1 MPAASAEEEEF
12 FDFDPTLLGST
23 LAKASVS
30 PSVQNIFDRSE
41 KEQND
46 FDVAMQ
52 QHQNDP
58 LSDLP
63 LEVQDKVDV
72 SHVNP
77 EFLEDVRTLKL
88 PKFYLKTLPSLLDP
102 EGKTEL
108 DKGHLDDD
116 LAQVDLEDRDTTT
129 PRISKL
135 KDDYQQYMNRQ
146 FPLLP
151 GEDKLRI
158 CKDIIHKSLCKMNAV
173 DDNELRRYVDGIVD
187 NMNREELD
195 ALERMPV
202 SFAAKIRAY
211 VMQLQE
217 ETARENFYKWLETEK
232 IVCEPRF
239 QLTECI
245 TLPDS
250 TSSMS
255 KSLYQTEGKMDG
267 LEYKMALAMTN
278 MDNIRWWHRNPERN
292 KFSFCLNGFRNH
304 YPDFIVRTTS
314 GKIILIETK
323 GDQLENAESREKIR
337 LGRAW
342 QDAAG
347 KQAYRYYMVFQNKD
361 LQMEGAYRFDEFL
374 TLLREL

>member
-1 MPAASAEEEEF
+1 MQSGIKEKDEKDKKKQDVKYSDYWDGNYYYLRSWGGAAHEGW
-12 FDFDPTLLGST
+12 LL
-23 LAKASVS
+23 L
-30 PSVQNIFDRSE
+30 QNKYYYI
-41 KEQND
+41 N
-46 FDVAMQ
+46 
-52 QHQNDP
+52 
-58 LSDLP
+58 
-63 LEVQDKVDV
+63 
-72 SHVNP
+72 
-77 EFLEDVRTLKL
+77 
-88 PKFYLKTLPSLLDP
+88 
-102 EGKTEL
+102 
-108 DKGHLDDD
+108 
-116 LAQVDLEDRDTTT
+116 
-129 PRISKL
+129 
-135 KDDYQQYMNRQ
+135 
-146 FPLLP
+146 
-151 GEDKLRI
+151 
-158 CKDIIHKSLCKMNAV
+158 
-173 DDNELRRYVDGIVD
+173 
-187 NMNREELD
+187 
-195 ALERMPV
+195 
-202 SFAAKIRAY
+202 
-211 VMQLQE
+211 E

-239 QLTECI
+239 QLTEYI

-304 YPDFIVRTTS
+304 YPDFIVRTIS

-361 LQMEGAYRFDEFL
+361 LKMEGAYRFDEFL

>member
-1 MPAASAEEEEF
+1 M
-12 FDFDPTLLGST
+12 PTLEWIGKSKVVNHHQEVPFRVLERQYSFDEMGKHTEDNGSDNMIIHGDN
-23 LAKASVS
+23 LEALKALLPQYEGRVKCIYID
-30 PSVQNIFDRSE
+30 PPYNTGNE
-41 KEQND
+41 KWCYND
-46 FDVAMQ
+46 NV
-52 QHQNDP
+52 NDP
-58 LSDLP
+58 
-63 LEVQDKVDV
+63 
-72 SHVNP
+72 H
-77 EFLEDVRTLKL
+77 
-88 PKFYLKTLPSLLDP
+88 
-102 EGKTEL
+102 
-108 DKGHLDDD
+108 
-116 LAQVDLEDRDTTT
+116 
-129 PRISKL
+129 
-135 KDDYQQYMNRQ
+135 
-146 FPLLP
+146 
-151 GEDKLRI
+151 
-158 CKDIIHKSLCKMNAV
+158 
-173 DDNELRRYVDGIVD
+173 
-187 NMNREELD
+187 MNREELD

-202 SFAAKIRAY
+202 NFAAKIRAY

-239 QLTECI
+239 QLTEYI

-314 GKIILIETK
+314 GKILLIETK

-361 LQMEGAYRFDEFL
+361 LNMEGAYRFDEFL